1 MKTKR
6 IFQLSIL
13 LTAALL
19 TTSCANDIAQDG
31 QQDIDKFPAGT
42 TTFYSEN
49 NLNTRTTLA
58 DYTKGNSAHVLWEAT
73 DHIWVKDDN
82 GTFRQSSITKFPEP
96 SNKNEAIFGLT
107 GNFTGANHMVVYTG
121 KNSASPTEVEIKAV
135 QTPTATNNF
144 DHLGEWGDCGVAI
157 AKKNPNG
164 GYRFFLEHKAAY
176 LCLYPRLEYERLNR
190 NVRLNKIIVKST
202 SGPIAGKYD
211 FTNGT
216 LGTTPTSSA
225 SNTIT
230 ITTPSGKMS
239 LSTRND
245 SCYYV
250 VIAPGS
256 HTLSVDY
263 YIEDPT
269 THVSGV
275 ITKELGTVAC
285 DAGKMG
291 DFTAWI
297 EKDIPNL
304 GNNYYM
310 WDAKQKYWAGFEWD
324 SSNPLQ
330 PTANNANNTNYPKDN
345 NDPRW
350 YDQASDISGHDPFT
364 YSHINPLF
372 NTLPNANEMI
382 WYVAN
387 GDPHWDANQIWIAF
401 GHLYKGGMWFKK
413 LVKIATDEGVTLEH
427 MKVSLVGANTDGAGI
442 QNTISNTPSTTP
454 LTISEKQNYFFLP
467 AMGYYD
473 AGTLQ
478 DFGIS
483 GRYYASTHWAMPHM
497 AHGLEFNSSSAM
509 AEYYFSKEYGC
520 MAVPFK

>member
-19 TTSCANDIAQDG
+19 TTSCANDTAQDG
-31 QQDIDKFPAGT
+31 QQDGDKFPAGT
-42 TTFYSEN
+42 TIFTSEC
-49 NLNTRTTLA
+49 TPKSRTTLA
-58 DYTKGNSAHVLWEAT
+58 DYTKGNSAHVLWETT

-121 KNSASPTEVEIKAV
+121 KNSTSPTEVEIKAV

-157 AKKNPNG
+157 AKKSSNS
-164 GYRFFLEHKAAY
+164 GYRFFLEHKTAY

-190 NVRLNKIIVKST
+190 NVRLNKIVITST

-275 ITKELGTVAC
+275 ISKSLGTVAC

-297 EKDIPNL
+297 DKDIPNL

-345 NDPRW
+345 SDPRW
-350 YDQASDISGHDPFT
+350 YHHDNT
-364 YSHINPLF
+364 YSAYAYPYVNPLF
-372 NTLPNANEMI
+372 KTLPNDHEMM
-382 WYVAN
+382 WCVWK
-387 GDPHWDANQIWIAF
+387 GDPHWDDNQIWTAF

-413 LVKIATDEGVTLEH
+413 LAKIAADEGVTLEH
-427 MKVSLVGANTDGAGI
+427 MKVDHSEATSNPIGT
-442 QNTISNTPSTTP
+442 TIPNYSINNTTP
-454 LTISEKQNYFFLP
+454 LTNSEKQDYFFLP

-473 AGTLQ
+473 VDGTLY
-478 DFGIS
+478 GLGTE
-483 GRYYASTHWAMPHM
+483 GRYWSSIYWPFPGYAV
-497 AHGLEFNSSSAM
+497 GLQFNKYQAM
-509 AEYYFSKEYGC
+509 ATYYNRCVYGY
-520 MAVPFK
+520 MAAPFK

>member
-19 TTSCANDIAQDG
+19 TTSCANDNAQDG

-49 NLNTRTTLA
+49 NPNTRTILA
-58 DYTKGNSAHVLWEAT
+58 DHTKGTSAHVLWEAT
-73 DHIWVKDDN
+73 DYIWVKDDN
-82 GTFRQSSITKFPEP
+82 GTFRQSSITKFPDP

-107 GNFTGANHMVVYTG
+107 GNFTGTNHMVVYTG

-135 QTPTATNNF
+135 QTPTAIKNF
-144 DHLGEWGDCGVAI
+144 DHPGEWGDCGVAI

-176 LCLYPRLEYERLNR
+176 LCLYPRIEYERLNR

-211 FTNGT
+211 FTNGI
-216 LGTTPTSSA
+216 LSSTPTSSA
-225 SNTIT
+225 SNEIT

-297 EKDIPNL
+297 DKDIPNL

-372 NTLPNANEMI
+372 NTLPNAHEMI
-382 WYVAN
+382 WYVVK
-387 GDPHWDANQIWIAF
+387 GEPHWDANQIWIAF

-413 LVKIATDEGVTLEH
+413 LAKIAADENVTLAH
-427 MKVSLVGANTDGAGI
+427 MKVSHAEATPLGI
-442 QNTISNTPSTTP
+442 QSTISNTPSTTP

-473 AGTLQ
+473 AGTLR

-483 GRYYASTHWAMPHM
+483 GRYYASTHWVMPHM
-497 AHGLEFNSSSAM
+497 AHGLEFNSSSVM
-509 AEYYFSKEYGC
+509 EEYYFSKEYGC